1 MVFNRHIYVHK
12 PYHTYHQNQMHV
24 HVIVHDIPYCITT
37 LMHQCMFIFIYMFM
51 VFKQSKDLTSIK
63 EIK

>member
-1 MVFNRHIYVHK
+1 
-12 PYHTYHQNQMHV
+12 MHV
-24 HVIVHDIPYCITT
+24 HVIVHDIPHCITT